1 VASAPDAPADAVEV
15 LDRPEAGVKALRG
28 GVIRTAGYAVGL
40 LLGLISMPLL
50 VRHLGVVDF
59 GRYVTVTSIVGL
71 VAGATEGGLN
81 ALALR
86 EYARTSG
93 DERRTVMRN
102 MLGMRVV
109 ITASGAVAA
118 IVLAAAA
125 GYDNEMVLGAV
136 GAAAALLFL
145 TGQDFMVV
153 GLQGDLRFG
162 LATAAELV
170 RQVATTTLLVALVL
184 AGAGLVP
191 LLWVPLPAGIIGFA
205 FAVAL
210 VRGRMPRRPSF
221 DLARWRPLLRDT
233 IPYAIAIAIGV
244 AYFRAAMLVTSLA
257 STEVQAG
264 YFATSF
270 RIVEMLVT
278 VPGLLIG
285 AAFPILAR
293 SSVGDRLRHTTALQ
307 RIVELALLAGAFT
320 GLVTALI
327 APFAISVLAGP
338 DFSASVPVL
347 RIHAIALAANFVAV
361 ALLYGLLSAGRHG
374 ALVAGNGVALLT
386 VVVLTVV
393 LASEFGA
400 EGAAV
405 ATAAAEWLLV
415 VTLVVA
421 TLRWERSLGRA
432 AAIAP
437 PVALATA
444 VGAAALLLP
453 VHSVIQTVAG
463 VAAFTLVLAVL
474 GRFPPEIREILSR
487 SAGRGAL

>member
-1 VASAPDAPADAVEV
+1 VASPAEGKPTGDI
-15 LDRPEAGVKALRG
+15 LDKPEAGATALRG
-28 GVIRTAGYAVGL
+28 GAIRAAGYGVGL

-59 GRYVTVTSIVGL
+59 GRYVTIASVVGL

-109 ITASGAVAA
+109 ITALAAVAA
-118 IVLAAAA
+118 VAFTAAA
-125 GYDNEMVLGAV
+125 GYDDAMVLGAV
-136 GAAAALLFL
+136 GAAVALLFL

-153 GLQGDLRFG
+153 GLQGELRFG

-184 AGAGLVP
+184 GGAGLVP
-191 LLWVPLPAGIIGFA
+191 LLWVPLPAGIIGLA
-205 FAVAL
+205 FAAAL
-210 VRGRMPRRPSF
+210 VGRRMPRRPSF
-221 DLARWRPLLRDT
+221 DMSRWRPLLRDT
-233 IPYAIAIAIGV
+233 IPYAIAVALGV
-244 AYFRAAMLVTSLA
+244 AYFRAAMLVTSLV

-278 VPGLLIG
+278 VPGLVIG

-293 SSVGDRLRHTTALQ
+293 SAVGDRARHTTALQ
-307 RIVELALLAGAFT
+307 RIVELALLAGAFV
-320 GLVTALI
+320 GLGTALI

-338 DFSASVPVL
+338 DFAASVPVL
-347 RIHAIALAANFVAV
+347 RIHGIALVANFVAV
-361 ALLYGLLSAGRHG
+361 ALLYGLLSAGRHA
-374 ALVAGNGVALLT
+374 ALVAGNVVALVSVL
-386 VVVLTVV
+386 VLTLA

-405 ATAAAEWLLV
+405 ATAVAEWLLV
-415 VTLVVA
+415 AVLFAA
-421 TLRWERSLGRA
+421 TLRFERSLGRA
-432 AAIAP
+432 AAIVW

-444 VGAAALLLP
+444 AGAAALLLP
-453 VHSVIQTVAG
+453 VHSLIQTVAG
-463 VAAFTLVLAVL
+463 VAAFALVLAVL
-474 GRFPPEIREILSR
+474 GRFPPEVREVVSR
-487 SAGRGAL
+487 SAARRGS